1 MSHKPKI
8 KKIIWMLIKSRFYFD
23 LPLQERHDFL
33 KNIVR
38 KHSTFLRKSVSLR
51 GIGMVLRSDI

>member
-8 KKIIWMLIKSRFYFD
+8 KKIIRMLIKNRFYFD

-33 KNIVR
+33 NDLVR
-38 KHSTFLRKSVSLR
+38 KHPTFLRKSVSLR
-51 GIGMVLRSDI
+51 GIGTVLRSDI

>member
-8 KKIIWMLIKSRFYFD
+8 KKIIRMLIKNRFYFD

-33 KNIVR
+33 NDLVR
-38 KHSTFLRKSVSLR
+38 KHPTFLRKSVSLR
-51 GIGMVLRSDI
+51 GIG